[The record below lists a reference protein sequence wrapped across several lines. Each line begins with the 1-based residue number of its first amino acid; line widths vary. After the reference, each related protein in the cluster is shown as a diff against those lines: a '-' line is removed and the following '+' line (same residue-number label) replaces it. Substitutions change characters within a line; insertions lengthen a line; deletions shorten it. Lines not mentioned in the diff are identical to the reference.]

1 MSGHHRRVP
10 WTTIL
15 LPIILMLAA
24 GIGSAAFTTASAAPR
39 DDCAGPVAGKHIYD
53 CAHLLTPAEIA
64 NLETQAAA
72 VDQAGA
78 PTIVYLQVRDASAQQ
93 TLQDAIDLMGR
104 WNVES
109 HTGAH
114 DGFVMFFNLQSGNHR
129 HGQVGLYAG
138 EKHSKTT
145 LPIDELTRIRTDVM
159 TPLLANEQTADGI
172 AAGLQMVAHDLRYG
186 PPPPPP
192 PPAYRAAS
200 ATIARVPFNIVGAL
214 FAGIVALL
222 FLRVKR
228 QPPISSARDEVGM
241 GSLATPGELPPG
253 IAGALI
259 KGRVADAQIE
269 ATILDF
275 ARRGLLAMEP
285 TSNDKVRVRL
295 LGDGKDLTG
304 YERDIWRS
312 LTKAADDEDHTISS
326 GDLADVRKDWSWSK
340 DLLRRDLI
348 ERGWYDPKAA
358 AARRRP
364 FYAMGAIGMVGVI
377 IAAILI
383 ALSLEG
389 WAAIGLVIFLAA
401 GVGAFIGGYAV
412 HDTTVEGEIAAAP
425 WRGYLASVS
434 DRAYEPNL
442 DTDLPYIVGLG
453 LLGKLAPR
461 LKAASERGY
470 SPSWFHVR
478 EGQAAGYHAGMGMG
492 MGMGFYPYWIGFHS
506 SMAPTSSGGYGG
518 GSAAGGYS
526 GGGAAGGG
534 GGSAGGF

>member
-1 MSGHHRRVP
+1 MNGHHRRVP
-10 WTTIL
+10 WTTVL

-24 GIGSAAFTTASAAPR
+24 GIGSAAFTSASAAPLN
-39 DDCAGPVAGKHIYD
+39 DCAGPVAGKHIYD
-53 CAHLLTPAEIA
+53 CANLLTPAEIA

-78 PTIVYLQVRDASAQQ
+78 PTIVYLQVRNASAQQ
-93 TLQDAIDLMGR
+93 TLQDAIDLMNR

-114 DGFVMFFNLQSGNHR
+114 DGFVMFFNLRSDNNR
-129 HGQVGLYAG
+129 HGEVALYAG
-138 EKHSKTT
+138 EKHRKKN

-186 PPPPPP
+186 PPPPP
-192 PPAYRAAS
+192 AYRASS
-200 ATIARVPFNIVGAL
+200 ATIGRIPFNIVGVL

-241 GSLATPGELPPG
+241 GSLAAPGELPPG

-275 ARRGLLAMEP
+275 AHRGLLAMEP
-285 TSNDKVRVRL
+285 TGKDKVRIRL

-304 YERDIWRS
+304 YERDIWRN
-312 LTKAADDEDHTISS
+312 LTTAADDKDRTISS
-326 GDLADVRKDWSWSK
+326 GDLADVRKHWSWSK
-340 DLLRRDLI
+340 DLLRRELI
-348 ERGWYDPKAA
+348 ERGWYDPAAA

-364 FYAMGAIGMVGVI
+364 FCAMGAIGMVGAI

-401 GVGAFIGGYAV
+401 GVAAFIGGYAV

-478 EGQAAGYHAGMGMG
+478 EGQAVGYHTG
-492 MGMGFYPYWIGFHS
+492 MGMGFYPYWIVFHS
-506 SMAPTSSGGYGG
+506 SMAPASSGGYGG
-518 GSAAGGYS
+518 GSATGGYS